1 VRLTQSRQSFGDPF
15 VSADSG
21 SKPTDGAAFTVECL
35 GKTTREINQSI
46 REAVARGISKVTL
59 NDPSAR
65 HNLAVALP
73 ESLEVVVEGSAGY
86 YVAGLNDGA
95 TVRVRGSAGWGAAES
110 MRTGIVEIE
119 ADAGNAVA
127 ASIRDGT
134 VIVRGNVST
143 RAGIAMKGGLLI
155 VAGNA
160 GPMAGFMM
168 QKGTMIICGN
178 AGDGVADCMYA
189 GTIFVGGNTGE
200 LGSDA
205 VFEEISEADRQMV
218 AASLEQWRVT
228 PPALGFRK
236 LVAGRRLWNFQKSER
251 DLWKAAL

>member
-1 VRLTQSRQSFGDPF
+1 
-15 VSADSG
+15 VSAEEQMNDRASE
-21 SKPTDGAAFTVECL
+21 AASVVVVDCT
-35 GKTTREINQSI
+35 GRTSRDINQSVRDAI
-46 REAVARGISKVTL
+46 GRGVSQVTL
-59 NDPSAR
+59 HDPSAR
-65 HNLAVALP
+65 HNLCVALP
-73 ESLEVVVEGSAGY
+73 ESAHAIVDGSAGY

-95 TVRVRGSAGWGAAES
+95 SVLVRGSAGWGAAES
-110 MRTGIVEIE
+110 MRTGVVEIE
-119 ADAGNAVA
+119 GDAGNAVA

-134 VIVRGNVST
+134 VVVRGNAST

-168 QKGTMIICGN
+168 QKGVLIICGD

-189 GTIFVGGNTGE
+189 GTVFLGGDHGE

-205 VFEEISEADRQMV
+205 VFEEMSDTDRQLV
-218 AASLEQWRVT
+218 ASALEQWKIA
-228 PPALGFRK
+228 PPRHAFRK

-251 DLWKAAL
+251 DLWKSAL